1 MFTIELL
8 SLLQNIKQS
17 NEPSSYYSSLAKLIN
32 ENKAKFE
39 EFKLSPEY
47 TAEIE
52 EIVTSALSHEEVK
65 LEETK
70 LNDIDDDFSKIKQ
83 AYIIWQQEY
92 NKTNTITPRNSEI
105 VDEIINFYAEN
116 RFDILEKILE
126 IETDQDYELFKN
138 HLRNKLRVY
147 FSKQIVQYSKSEK
160 YKALNFI
167 KKFKKRKELFDL
179 MNELNKYNFNSKKIN
194 EVLQ

>member
-65 LEETK
+65 QEETK

-92 NKTNTITPRNSEI
+92 NKTHTITPRNSEI